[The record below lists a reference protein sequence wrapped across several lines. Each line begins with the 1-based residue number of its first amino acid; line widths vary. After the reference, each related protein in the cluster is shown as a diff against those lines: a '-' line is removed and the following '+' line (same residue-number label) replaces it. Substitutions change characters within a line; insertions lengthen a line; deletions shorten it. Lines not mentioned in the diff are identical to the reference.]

1 MQHQYVVNLS
11 YKIKYHTEVP
21 VPIDDVIKALTSLNT
36 LLESASTVISEISHV
51 EIQGHQI
58 FVQKIESGSLLE
70 DIGVTLIFGSKEK
83 MDDFLKWLHGTNMRE
98 MLIGAVLG
106 GALVAGY
113 GVLTKNNSDPSAN
126 SGSQISNSPN
136 SMIINFPAGT
146 IDEKTRNTINEEI
159 AKRISNKNELAK
171 QTLNFFDPV
180 RSDTKATISLGEGK
194 ALATIPTQSIQSV
207 PSKYVAKK
215 NNRFEE
221 LNGVV
226 IELRATDLDSKKS
239 GWAGSIEGVTK
250 RVKLE
255 IDPTIEPTEVYGK
268 TKITADVTL
277 ERDFNTRENQMVP
290 KRIIVRTVY

>member
-36 LLESASTVISEISHV
+36 LLGSASAVISKISHV

-106 GALVAGY
+106 GALIAGY

-126 SGSQISNSPN
+126 SGSQINNSPN

-180 RSDTKATISLGEGK
+180 RSDAKATISLGEGK
-194 ALATIPTQSIQSV
+194 ALATIPTKSIQSV

-255 IDPTIEPTEVYGK
+255 IDPTIEPSEVYGK
-268 TKITADVTL
+268 TKISADVTL
-277 ERDFNTRENQMVP
+277 ERAFNSQENQMVP
-290 KRIIVRTVY
+290 KRIIVRAIY